1 MNRLK
6 SVKFNRLYRSRAS
19 IHKKEYFQIFILLLL
34 SSLWSAHISAQ
45 DLTSLRTLS
54 FDATT
59 DTLQLDSLIIE
70 ASSFQLFY
78 HDSTKVN
85 DSDYYLDPI
94 HAHFV
99 WKAPLPENKLTATY
113 RVLAINLKQP
123 FRRRSTD
130 IIQPEDEY
138 YINPYTFRP
147 QVTQESVFGSTKLN
161 KTGSISRGIGF
172 GNNQD
177 LTVNS
182 TLSLQLNGQL
192 TDNINVLA
200 SVTDNN
206 IPIQPDGNTAQLQ
219 EFDQV
224 YIQLYN
230 DKSKLIMGDFVLENP
245 TGYFTNYFKRAQ
257 GGSFSSNVP
266 IAKSSDVNFFTQTS
280 VALSKGKFA
289 RNIIQG
295 QEGNQGPYRLRGNEG
310 ENFIIILSGTEKV
323 YIDGR
328 ELKRGQEND
337 YVIDYNTAEVT
348 FTAKQFIDK
357 DKRITVEFQYSDANY
372 VRSMIQ
378 TSTGVENEKF
388 KAYINFYSEQDAKNQ
403 SLQQDLDDDAKMILN
418 DVGDNIRDAVAP
430 NYSAVDQF
438 TNDQVLY
445 QLTDS
450 LGYDS
455 VFVRATANVP
465 NLYRVNFSE
474 VGVENGDYIQNG
486 FDATG
491 RIFLWVAPDTVA
503 GQIVKQGNY
512 APLRLLVAPQKS
524 QILMAGG
531 TYKFSEHTDA
541 MVELGFT
548 NNDVNTFS
556 DKDKGNN
563 YSHGINAK
571 LNHAQPLSDKENP
584 TSIVG
589 RINMESIGNNF
600 QPIEPYRSVEFN
612 RNWNLNPEFNL
623 NHQNII
629 SGMVGI
635 VKPQKYDFNYTLN
648 KFTAGKDYDGLKNEL
663 HARADFE
670 GFEALFDGS
679 ILQTSGF
686 EKSTFTRHK
695 SVIEKRV
702 WITKVGFQDER
713 EENRRYLSKT
723 DSLSAS
729 AYKFYDW
736 QFYLTNPDT
745 SKLGYK
751 VFYRERNDFI
761 SQSDDLD
768 QSTHARQYGL
778 DLSLVEN
785 PSNQFKATISNRELK
800 VIDTELTDQEPEST
814 LLGRLEHNLRLA
826 KNAIISNTYYEIGS
840 GLERR
845 QEFIYLQDPTGQGP
859 YTWIDYN
866 EDGIKDLNEFE
877 MARPEDGDRYIRVF
891 TPTDTYERA
900 YSNQFSQSLN
910 INPVALWINKEGF
923 LKVLARFSNQ
933 TAFRI
938 QRKTRMEEGADR
950 FNPFL
955 TSFGDSALISQSSSI
970 RNTFFFNR
978 SSSKFGVDYTLSNQ
992 FSKNPLT
999 TGFEERKNVSHI
1011 LRVRYNF
1018 SSKYGVV
1025 LDQEIGE
1032 KESFSDIIDGRNYR
1046 IDYFNLKQTLTFQPG
1061 TSFRIGF
1068 TNIYSQKLNAK
1079 SLGGE
1084 EAKIIDLGLDFRLSK
1099 VESGTMFAQVNVIS
1113 ISYTGDANNSISY
1126 QMLDGLQDGT
1136 NVTWGAGI
1144 QRNLGANLQLSLS
1157 YNGRKSEEVKSVHT
1171 GNMQVRAFF

>member
-1 MNRLK
+1 MNRLNSAK
-6 SVKFNRLYRSRAS
+6 INRLIRSLAS
-19 IHKKEYFQIFILLLL
+19 IRQKEYFPVFILLLL
-34 SSLWSAHISAQ
+34 SSLGSVTISAQ
-45 DLTSLRTLS
+45 GLTSLRTMS

-59 DTLQLDSLIIE
+59 DTLQLDSMIIE

-78 HDSTKVN
+78 ADSTQVSS
-85 DSDYYLDPI
+85 SDFYLDPI
-94 HAHFV
+94 HAQFL
-99 WKAPLPENKLTATY
+99 WKAPLPESQLTATY
-113 RVLAINLKQP
+113 RVLAINLKKP
-123 FRRRSTD
+123 FRRRGTE

-147 QVTQESVFGSTKLN
+147 QATQESVFGSTKLN

-230 DKSKLIMGDFVLENP
+230 DKSKLIVGDFVLEKP

-257 GGSFSSNVP
+257 GGSFSTKVP
-266 IAKSSDVNFFTQTS
+266 IAKASDLNFFTQTS

-289 RNIIQG
+289 RNVIQG
-295 QEGNQGPYRLRGNEG
+295 QEGNQGPYRLRGKEG

-328 ELKRGQEND
+328 EMKRGQEND

-372 VRSMIQ
+372 VRSMLQ

-403 SLQQDLDDDAKMILN
+403 SLQQDLDDDDKMILN
-418 DVGDNIRDAVAP
+418 DVGDNIQNAVAP
-430 NYSAVDQF
+430 NYSAIDQF
-438 TNDQVLY
+438 NNDQVLY
-445 QLTDS
+445 QLRDS

-455 VFVRATANVP
+455 IFVRATTNVP

-474 VGVENGDYIQNG
+474 VGVGNGDYIQNG

-491 RIFLWVAPDTVA
+491 RIFLWVAPDTVG
-503 GQIVKQGNY
+503 GQIIKKGNY
-512 APLRLLVAPQKS
+512 APVRLLVAPQKS

-556 DKDKGNN
+556 DKDKGNDF
-563 YSHGINAK
+563 SHGITAR
-571 LNHAQPLSDKENP
+571 LNHVQPLSGKENP
-584 TSIVG
+584 AAIVG
-589 RINMESIGNNF
+589 RINVESIGNNF

-612 RNWNLNPEFNL
+612 RNWNLNPVFNY
-623 NHQNII
+623 NNQNLI

-635 VKPQKYDFNYTLN
+635 VKPKKYDFNYTLN
-648 KFTAGKDYDGLKNEL
+648 KFTAGKDYDGIKNEL
-663 HARADFE
+663 HARADIE

-679 ILQTSGF
+679 ILQTSGD

-695 SVIEKRV
+695 SVLEKRV

-713 EENRRYLSKT
+713 EENRRYLAKT

-745 SKLGYK
+745 SKVGYR
-751 VFYRERNDFI
+751 VFYRERNDYLT
-761 SQSDDLD
+761 QSNDLD
-768 QSTHARQYGL
+768 QTTHARQYGL

-785 PSNQFKATISNRELK
+785 PANQFKVTLSNRELR
-800 VIDTELTDQEPEST
+800 VIDTELTNQEPEST

-826 KNAIISNTYYEIGS
+826 KNSILSNTYYEIGS

-866 EDGIKDLNEFE
+866 ENGLKELNEFE

-891 TPTDTYERA
+891 TPTDSYERA

-938 QRKTRMEEGADR
+938 QRKTRMEESADR

-970 RNTFFFNR
+970 RNTFFYNR
-978 SSSKFGVDYTLSNQ
+978 SSSKFGVDYTFSNQ

-999 TGFEERKNVSHI
+999 SGFEERKNLAHI

-1018 SSKYGVV
+1018 SSKYGIV
-1025 LDQEIGE
+1025 LDQEIGD
-1032 KESFSDIIDGRNYR
+1032 KESFSDIIDGRNYL

-1061 TSFRIGF
+1061 TSFRVGL
-1068 TNIYSQKLNAK
+1068 TNIYSQKQNAK

-1113 ISYTGDANNSISY
+1113 ISYTGDASNSISY

-1144 QRNLGANLQLSLS
+1144 QRNLGKNLQLSLS